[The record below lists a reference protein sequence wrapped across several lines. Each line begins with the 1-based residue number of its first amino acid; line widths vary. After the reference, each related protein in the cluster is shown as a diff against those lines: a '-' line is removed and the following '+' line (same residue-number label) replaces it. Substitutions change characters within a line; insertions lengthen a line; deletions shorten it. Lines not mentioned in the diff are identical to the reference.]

1 MRPQYVSN
9 IASESRLTISAVGVA
24 SAPYP
29 AAADRACDSSECA
42 SMHIRLLL

>member
-24 SAPYP
+24 SALYP
-29 AAADRACDSSECA
+29 TAADRACDSNACA
-42 SMHIRLLL
+42 STHIRLRL